1 MLYTLTSVR
10 DNIRNRGGQRV
21 FYLGKGDQLTSTA
34 RDYLARERIEVLP
47 ASQARPQRYRLLDGG
62 FLEEKPE
69 HMTHLHSDLLVP
81 KTHPRIL
88 FRGKMD
94 TLEAELLIAVT
105 ELPRWAEALGEVL
118 ELARKI
124 LRCDVLEEPLEMDLL
139 CGLTAE
145 ELRSHSHFPQE
156 YYGQPHFM
164 PRPSDGITVLRL
176 NKLRCAVRETELA
189 AAAAWP
195 PQNGKS
201 TRPDIQTALNRMSS
215 LVYILMIRERSMQE
229 SGKGCSHGQKNT
241 GCSG

>member
-1 MLYTLTSVR
+1 MLYTEESVR
-10 DNIRNRGGQRV
+10 ANLRNQQGQRV
-21 FYLGKGDQLTSTA
+21 FYQGANDRLTA
-34 RDYLARERIEVLP
+34 AAREWLAKEKIPILP
-47 ASQARPQRYRLLDGG
+47 VEEARPTRYRLENGAW
-62 FLEEKPE
+62 LEEKPE
-69 HMTHLHSDLLVP
+69 HMTHLNAEVLVP
-81 KTHPRIL
+81 KTHPRIH

-164 PRPSDGITVLRL
+164 PRPSDGMAVLRL
-176 NKLRCAVRETELA
+176 NRLRCAVRETELA
-189 AAAAWP
+189 AAVAWP
-195 PQNGKS
+195 PQNRKAS
-201 TRPDIQTALNRMSS
+201 RPDIQTALNRMSS